1 MDSLQKDYD
10 TAKSIGE
17 QFLNAFFN
25 KGPVD
30 YSIYYGN
37 DSVLTFES
45 DVYFGASNITAK
57 LQSLNVTTT
66 FTHCDIQP
74 RSDWYSSSNLRS
86 YLSSRRNES
95 SSFYACDV
103 LGSKERKLLYKERC
117 IQNNI
122 WLTIQIINK
131 E

>member
-57 LQSLNVTTT
+57 LQSLNVTIT
-66 FTHCDIQP
+66 FTHYDIQP
-74 RSDWYSSSNLRS
+74 GVTGILLLISGAICLQGETNHLPFMRVMYLAQKNGS
-86 YLSSRRNES
+86 YYIKN
-95 SSFYACDV
+95 DV
-103 LGSKERKLLYKERC
+103 YK
-117 IQNNI
+117 I
-122 WLTIQIINK
+122 TFG
-131 E
+131 

>member
-57 LQSLNVTTT
+57 LQSLNVTIT
-66 FTHCDIQP
+66 FTHYDIQP
-74 RSDWYSSSNLRS
+74 GVTGILLLISGAICLHGETNHLPFMRVMYLAQKNGS
-86 YLSSRRNES
+86 YYIKN
-95 SSFYACDV
+95 DV
-103 LGSKERKLLYKERC
+103 YK
-117 IQNNI
+117 I
-122 WLTIQIINK
+122 TFG
-131 E
+131 

>member
-25 KGPVD
+25 KGPID

-57 LQSLNVTTT
+57 LQSLNVITT

-74 RSDWYSSSNLRS
+74 GVTGILLLISGAICLQGETNHLPFMRVMYLAQKNGS
-86 YLSSRRNES
+86 YYIKN
-95 SSFYACDV
+95 DV
-103 LGSKERKLLYKERC
+103 YK
-117 IQNNI
+117 I
-122 WLTIQIINK
+122 TFG
-131 E
+131 

>member
-1 MDSLQKDYD
+1 MDSLQKDYN

-74 RSDWYSSSNLRS
+74 GVTGILLLISGAICLQGETNHLPFMRVMYLAQKNGS
-86 YLSSRRNES
+86 YYIKN
-95 SSFYACDV
+95 DV
-103 LGSKERKLLYKERC
+103 YK
-117 IQNNI
+117 I
-122 WLTIQIINK
+122 TFG
-131 E
+131 

>member
-17 QFLNAFFN
+17 EFLNAFFN

-74 RSDWYSSSNLRS
+74 GVTGILLLISGAICLQGETNHLPFMRVMYLAQKNGS
-86 YLSSRRNES
+86 YYIKN
-95 SSFYACDV
+95 DV
-103 LGSKERKLLYKERC
+103 YK
-117 IQNNI
+117 I
-122 WLTIQIINK
+122 TFG
-131 E
+131 

>member
-66 FTHCDIQP
+66 FTHCNIQP
-74 RSDWYSSSNLRS
+74 GVTGILLLISGAICLQGETNHLPFMRVMYLAQKNGS
-86 YLSSRRNES
+86 YYIKN
-95 SSFYACDV
+95 DV
-103 LGSKERKLLYKERC
+103 YK
-117 IQNNI
+117 I
-122 WLTIQIINK
+122 TFG
-131 E
+131 

>member
-74 RSDWYSSSNLRS
+74 GVTGILLLISGAICLQGETNHLPFMCVMYLAQKNGS
-86 YLSSRRNES
+86 YYIKN
-95 SSFYACDV
+95 DV
-103 LGSKERKLLYKERC
+103 YK
-117 IQNNI
+117 I
-122 WLTIQIINK
+122 TFG
-131 E
+131 

>member
-74 RSDWYSSSNLRS
+74 GVTGILLLISGAICLQGETNHLPFMRVMYLAQKNGS
-86 YLSSRRNES
+86 YYIKN
-95 SSFYACDV
+95 DI
-103 LGSKERKLLYKERC
+103 YK
-117 IQNNI
+117 I
-122 WLTIQIINK
+122 TFG
-131 E
+131 

>member
-25 KGPVD
+25 KGPID

-74 RSDWYSSSNLRS
+74 GVTGILLLISGAICLQGETNHLPFMRVMYLAQKNGS
-86 YLSSRRNES
+86 YYIKN
-95 SSFYACDV
+95 DV
-103 LGSKERKLLYKERC
+103 YK
-117 IQNNI
+117 I
-122 WLTIQIINK
+122 TFG
-131 E
+131 

>member
-45 DVYFGASNITAK
+45 DVYFGASNNTAK

-74 RSDWYSSSNLRS
+74 GVTGILLLISGAICLQGETNHLPFMRVMYLAQKNGS
-86 YLSSRRNES
+86 YYIKN
-95 SSFYACDV
+95 DV
-103 LGSKERKLLYKERC
+103 YK
-117 IQNNI
+117 I
-122 WLTIQIINK
+122 TFG
-131 E
+131 

>member
-45 DVYFGASNITAK
+45 DVYFGASNITAN

-74 RSDWYSSSNLRS
+74 GVTGILLLISGAICLQGETNHLPFMRVMYLAQKNGS
-86 YLSSRRNES
+86 YYIKN
-95 SSFYACDV
+95 DV
-103 LGSKERKLLYKERC
+103 YK
-117 IQNNI
+117 I
-122 WLTIQIINK
+122 TFG
-131 E
+131 

>member
-45 DVYFGASNITAK
+45 DVYFGSSNITAK

-74 RSDWYSSSNLRS
+74 GVTGILLLISGAICLQGETNYLPFMRVMYLAQKNGS
-86 YLSSRRNES
+86 YYIKN
-95 SSFYACDV
+95 DV
-103 LGSKERKLLYKERC
+103 YK
-117 IQNNI
+117 I
-122 WLTIQIINK
+122 TFG
-131 E
+131 

>member
-10 TAKSIGE
+10 TAKSIRE

-74 RSDWYSSSNLRS
+74 GVTGILLLISGAICLQGETNHLPFMRVMYLAQKNGS
-86 YLSSRRNES
+86 YYIKN
-95 SSFYACDV
+95 DV
-103 LGSKERKLLYKERC
+103 YK
-117 IQNNI
+117 I
-122 WLTIQIINK
+122 TFG
-131 E
+131 

>member
-25 KGPVD
+25 KGPID

-45 DVYFGASNITAK
+45 DVYFGASNNTAK
-57 LQSLNVTTT
+57 LQSLNVTTI

-74 RSDWYSSSNLRS
+74 GVTGILLLISGAICLQGETNHLPFMRVMYLAQKNGS
-86 YLSSRRNES
+86 YYIKN
-95 SSFYACDV
+95 DV
-103 LGSKERKLLYKERC
+103 YK
-117 IQNNI
+117 I
-122 WLTIQIINK
+122 TFG
-131 E
+131 